1 MISKDDFKIRIGAG
15 TKSTSLLTKKWTK
28 SQIKVLIV
36 KDSLI
41 SWTDERRITQKSN
54 VKVRFFPG
62 ETMHDIEDY
71 LKPLFKNHHYFTK
84 TIQKTLFSMLGLT
97 RHKKTIK
104 KSIRQN
110 FFS

>member
-1 MISKDDFKIRIGAG
+1 
-15 TKSTSLLTKKWTK
+15 
-28 SQIKVLIV
+28 
-36 KDSLI
+36 
-41 SWTDERRITQKSN
+41 
-54 VKVRFFPG
+54 
-62 ETMHDIEDY
+62 MHDIEDY

-84 TIQKTLFSMLGLT
+84 TIQKTLFSILGLT